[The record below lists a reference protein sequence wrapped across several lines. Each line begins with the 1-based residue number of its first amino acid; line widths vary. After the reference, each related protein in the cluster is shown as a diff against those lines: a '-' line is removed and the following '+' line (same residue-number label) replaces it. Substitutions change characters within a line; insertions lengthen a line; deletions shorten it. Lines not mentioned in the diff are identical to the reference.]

1 MHYTEDAASEDD
13 LIVTDMVRF
22 LVVLDF
28 LTKWISLQCEYL

>member
-28 LTKWISLQCEYL
+28 LTKWISFQYEYL